1 MSTNPV
7 VYGYHDEDSGSGGK
21 GGGGNSQKAK
31 LSVRIKRHALLYVL
45 LSFSLV
51 WTIIFCYVPMAGIV
65 MAFQDFNVVDGVFG
79 SPFVG
84 GKHFASMV
92 TIEPLRRAV
101 VNTVFYS
108 ALKLFFAFP
117 LTIVFALML
126 NELRKMIFKR
136 VVQTISYLPHFLSW
150 IAIVSLF
157 YSFFELYGP
166 FNDIRLGMLGPDAAR
181 INILMMS
188 EYFTGLMFWSHVY
201 KEIGW
206 GTIIYLAAIAGVDAQ
221 MYEAAVVD
229 GCGRFKQAIYITLPS
244 ILPTIVILFIL
255 QAGGILNANFEQII
269 GLQNLYTQES
279 SEVINTITY
288 KYGLQQG
295 RFSLATAFG
304 LTQGVVSF
312 MVMFTVNRITQ
323 KLSGIGVW

>member
-1 MSTNPV
+1 MQIQPIV
-7 VYGYHDEDSGSGGK
+7 LDGRDGSR
-21 GGGGNSQKAK
+21 GGNAGNHGK
-31 LSVRIKRHALLYVL
+31 LLIRIRKHALLYVL
-45 LSFSLV
+45 LSFALI
-51 WTIIFCYVPMAGIV
+51 WTIIFNYLPMAGII
-65 MAFQDFNVVDGVFG
+65 MAFQDFNVMDGVLN
-79 SPFVG
+79 SPFAG
-84 GKHFASMV
+84 LKHFESML
-92 TIEPLRRAV
+92 TIEPLRRAIL
-101 VNTVFYS
+101 NTIYYS
-108 ALKLFFAFP
+108 VLKLGFAFP
-117 LTIVFALML
+117 LTIIFALLL
-126 NELRKMIFKR
+126 NELRHMLFKR
-136 VVQTISYLPHFLSW
+136 VVQTISYLPYFLSW

-166 FNDIRLGMLGPDAAR
+166 FNDLRLMMFGEETTR
-181 INILMMS
+181 INILMIPD
-188 EYFTGLMFWSHVY
+188 YFTGLMFWSHVY

-221 MYEAAVVD
+221 LYEAAVMD
-229 GCGRFKQAIYITLPS
+229 GCGRFKQVFYITLPS

-295 RFSLATAFG
+295 KFSLATAFG

-312 MVMFTVNRITQ
+312 LIMFTVNKIT
-323 KLSGIGVW
+323 KKISDIGVW